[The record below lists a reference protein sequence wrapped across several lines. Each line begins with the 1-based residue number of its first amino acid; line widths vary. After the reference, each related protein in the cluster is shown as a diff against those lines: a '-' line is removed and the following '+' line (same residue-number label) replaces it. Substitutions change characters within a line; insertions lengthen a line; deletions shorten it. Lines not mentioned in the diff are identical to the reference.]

1 MSRARPGLDEPD
13 PKGEPSSPLG
23 HRRNGFSPPS
33 RLLLALEGR
42 AGLEMVS
49 SAAAWPL
56 LSRGARPG
64 DGHPV
69 LVMPGWLG
77 GDLSTRFLRTFL
89 DRLGYRTHGW
99 GQGINLGPGVSLI
112 RNLTRRLRSI
122 AEGSGRKVTLIGW
135 SLGGVYGYEMA
146 RRYSDSV
153 RGLITLASPLRIQA
167 ARMVGSAFD
176 EVLGP
181 LEVEHGPARP
191 APPPVPMTSIFS
203 RTDGIVPWQA
213 CLTRRTC
220 RSESI
225 EVPTS
230 HIGMGHHPSTLWV
243 VGDRLSQP
251 EGSWRPL
258 EPNSLTTRILRIKR
272 GPTA

>member
-1 MSRARPGLDEPD
+1 MSRARHGLDEPE
-13 PKGEPSSPLG
+13 PKGDPSSLLG
-23 HRRNGFSPPS
+23 NRRNGFPPPS

-42 AGLEMVS
+42 AGLEMAS
-49 SAAAWPL
+49 SAAAWPIL
-56 LSRGARPG
+56 QRGVGPG
-64 DGHPV
+64 DGHSV
-69 LVMPGWLG
+69 LVMPGFLG

-89 DRLGYRTHGW
+89 NRLGYRTHGW
-99 GQGINLGPGVSLI
+99 GLGLNLGPGVSLI
-112 RNLTRRLRSI
+112 RSLARRLRSI
-122 AEGSGRKVTLIGW
+122 ADEAGRRVTLIGW
-135 SLGGVYGYEMA
+135 SLGGVYGYELA
-146 RRYSDSV
+146 RRYSDNV

-167 ARMVGSAFD
+167 ARMVASTFD

-191 APPPVPMTSIFS
+191 APPPVPLTSLFS

-213 CLTRRTC
+213 CLARPTC

-243 VGDRLSQP
+243 VGNRLAQP
-251 EGSWRPL
+251 EGTWSPL
-258 EPNSLTTRILRIKR
+258 EPNGLTARILRIRR